1 MNTVG
6 CVDLPTVEECRG
18 AATVIEDDCL
28 RECVMAQCAG
38 AKVNCGE
45 DVSQRCRAKSQQRS
59 KAVGGFVVMGEQTC
73 RLPRNEINW
82 CQRPMPR
89 PCRAKAMAHELAH
102 SCGWMHGDGMNVPA
116 DTGTLKCD

>member
-18 AATVIEDDCL
+18 AATVI
-28 RECVMAQCAG
+28 
-38 AKVNCGE
+38 
-45 DVSQRCRAKSQQRS
+45 
-59 KAVGGFVVMGEQTC
+59 
-73 RLPRNEINW
+73 
-82 CQRPMPR
+82 
-89 PCRAKAMAHELAH
+89 ELAH